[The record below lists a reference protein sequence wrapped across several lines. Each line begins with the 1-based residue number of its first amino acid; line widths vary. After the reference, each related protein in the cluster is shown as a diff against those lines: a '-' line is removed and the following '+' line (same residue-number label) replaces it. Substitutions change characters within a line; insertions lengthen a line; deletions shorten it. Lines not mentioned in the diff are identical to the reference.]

1 MNNIDLMN
9 YWIESSDEDYNVMNV
24 LHNSK
29 KNSYCLFF
37 GQMVIEK
44 LLKALYAKNNKGAPY
59 APKTHDLLYLAQKYV
74 QKVCENYKIKAIILF
89 GSYAKG
95 TEHEDSDIDIA
106 VITDDIKTDTF
117 DEEVKLMILRKGI
130 DYRIEPHIITVADYE
145 NDETPFVVEVKNT
158 GIKVA

>member
-1 MNNIDLMN
+1 MDRNNVKEI
-9 YWIESSDEDYNVMNV
+9 
-24 LHNSK
+24 
-29 KNSYCLFF
+29 
-37 GQMVIEK
+37 
-44 LLKALYAKNNKGAPY
+44 NKEIA
-59 APKTHDLLYLAQKYV
+59 DIVDKYIAIV
-74 QKVCENYKIKAIILF
+74 KENYDVVAIILF

-117 DEEVKLMILRKGI
+117 DEEVKMTLLRRKI
-130 DYRIEPHIITVADYE
+130 DSRIEPHIISINDYE